1 MPNEPVVAAPV
12 AAVTPSPASPVAA
25 PVAAPAAAV
34 VPPVVDA
41 AKQAADAAA
50 LRTTVEK
57 ELRGT
62 VETEQLAKF
71 TAAAK
76 KQGEDWANAAKTD
89 AEIGG
94 VNFDSNLVSAKNVLN
109 TYATPEFK
117 SFLETTGLGNHP
129 SMIKLLVKV
138 AKAVGEDKLLAGG
151 QGSGQAQAKSAAE
164 VLYGGTMKPK

>member
-1 MPNEPVVAAPV
+1 MPNEPAAPV
-12 AAVTPSPASPVAA
+12 AAVTQSPADPAA
-25 PVAAPAAAV
+25 AVVVAAPAAPAV
-34 VPPVVDA
+34 VVDP

-164 VLYGGTMKPK
+164 VLYGGTMKAK